1 MRQKIRFG
9 YAPYPTVSK
18 NPLLSSA
25 TARWIPVGWWHFQLW
40 DCTFGYVLLK
50 CVTGWWLRYVA
61 MDARWIRRGGS
72 IWLILAH
79 FESRSDPAR
88 GRTSRFFSA
97 GTLPF
102 DINFPNQQY
111 VRGCNTKLAPQSTSH
126 SSSNLVEGKSVLCVL
141 GKSRLLS
148 QRVNPKKIWR

>member
-1 MRQKIRFG
+1 MDTKIRQKIRFG
-9 YAPYPTVSK
+9 YAPYPKVSK
-18 NPLLSSA
+18 NPSLSSA

-79 FESRSDPAR
+79 FESRSDLAR
-88 GRTSRFFSA
+88 GRTSSFFFARKS
-97 GTLPF
+97 GISTK
-102 DINFPNQQY
+102 FPHTK
-111 VRGCNTKLAPQSTSH
+111 VCGDSILGCWPTRTVSEN
-126 SSSNLVEGKSVLCVL
+126 SSLGCGSRCCVL
-141 GKSRLLS
+141 YLGISKYVFYELH
-148 QRVNPKKIWR
+148 